1 MDRKTV
7 TFALPTGGLLNESM
21 ELLSVAG
28 IDIEP
33 LRDRGRRLVLKGESA
48 SFVLCK
54 PWDVPVYVEY
64 GVADFGIVG
73 NDVLWEVKRDV
84 VEIADLGIGKCK
96 MILAIADGRRI
107 DNFWGLKVATKYP
120 NIALDFFSMKEV
132 EVEIIK
138 LSGSIELAPVVGL
151 ADAIVDITAT
161 GRTLRENGLVVL
173 EEIAS
178 ISGRLVVNRLRYKM
192 FHRELSSVIGVIERV
207 VNNAQTKG

>member
-1 MDRKTV
+1 
-7 TFALPTGGLLNESM
+7 M
-21 ELLSVAG
+21 ELLSFAG
-28 IDIEP
+28 IDTTP
-33 LRDRGRRLVLKGESA
+33 LRRRGRRLVVDGKDV

-84 VEIADLGIGKCK
+84 VEITDLGIGKCK
-96 MILAIADGRRI
+96 MILAVANGKRI
-107 DNFWGLKVATKYP
+107 ENFWGIRVATKYP

-132 EVEIIK
+132 DVEIIR

-178 ISGRLVVNRLRYKM
+178 ISGRLIVNRLRYKI

-207 VNNAQTKG
+207 VSGGAQAEG